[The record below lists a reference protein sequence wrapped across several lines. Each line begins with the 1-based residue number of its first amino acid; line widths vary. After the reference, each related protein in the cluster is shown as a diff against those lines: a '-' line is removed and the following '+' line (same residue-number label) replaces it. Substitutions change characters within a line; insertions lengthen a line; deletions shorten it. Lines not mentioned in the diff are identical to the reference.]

1 MITTLQGE
9 RTTMSESQTVHVE
22 TPRAAERWT
31 LFFTMVIAGAALF
44 IAAATMVVPTMI
56 GQTFN
61 AATDYEPI
69 GTSLNAQVCG
79 NWASFVLDQ
88 NKNGLS
94 AEQIEAVWKVS
105 TAKNGSAQTTPITE
119 LCGTIPQLLQ
129 AAGRN

>member
-1 MITTLQGE
+1 
-9 RTTMSESQTVHVE
+9 MSESQTVRIE
-22 TPRAAERWT
+22 APRTAERWT
-31 LFFTMVIAGAALF
+31 LFFSMVTAGAALF
-44 IAAATMVVPTMI
+44 IAAAMMVVPTI
-56 GQTFN
+56 FSQTFN
-61 AATDYEPI
+61 AATEYEPI

-129 AAGRN
+129 AAGRK